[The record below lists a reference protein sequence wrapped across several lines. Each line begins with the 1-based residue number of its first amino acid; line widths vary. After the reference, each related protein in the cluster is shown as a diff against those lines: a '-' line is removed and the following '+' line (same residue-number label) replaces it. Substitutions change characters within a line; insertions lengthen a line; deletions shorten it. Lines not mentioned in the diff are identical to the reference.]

1 MRPVPGA
8 DCGHTRYG
16 SAVAVVHKATRL
28 PNRGG
33 HLTARRT
40 PCLAG
45 AGQEREEDLSNS
57 KITMRVLGAGA
68 AVALSAGIGLA
79 TAAPAH
85 ADVWDQVAQCES
97 SGNWGIST
105 GNGFYGGLQ
114 FTQSTWNAYGG
125 SGNPADASE
134 AEQKAVAQRVLAGQG
149 PGAWPVCGPRAG
161 LTRSNGGASSYSS
174 SSSDSSSNFSSS
186 RSTSSYRTHSYH
198 HSYSTRNYDSSSS
211 YTPRHS
217 SGYTADSTP
226 SYQLPKHAYEG
237 NGKHVTVESGDTLS
251 KIAQANNVK
260 GGWLALWS
268 INHTKISNPDLI
280 EVGQT
285 IEL

>member
-1 MRPVPGA
+1 LG
-8 DCGHTRYG
+8 DE
-16 SAVAVVHKATRL
+16 VAYETAS
-28 PNRGG
+28 PANRAG

-40 PCLAG
+40 PSLAG

-57 KITMRVLGAGA
+57 KITARVLGAGA

-79 TAAPAH
+79 TATPAH

-97 SGNWGIST
+97 SGNWSTST

-125 SGNPADASE
+125 SGNPANASK

-149 PGAWPVCGPRAG
+149 AGAWPVCGPRAG
-161 LTRSNGGASSYSS
+161 LTKSNGNATSYSGS
-174 SSSDSSSNFSSS
+174 SQSSSNFSSS
-186 RSTSSYRTHSYH
+186 RSTKSYSSN
-198 HSYSTRNYDSSSS
+198 HSYSTKSYSSNSSSSSDSSSS

-217 SGYTADSTP
+217 TGSYSDPAP
-226 SYQLPKHAYEG
+226 QYQLPKHAYKG
-237 NGKHVTVESGDTLS
+237 NGKHVTVKGGDSLS
-251 KIAQANNVK
+251 AIATKHHVK

-268 INHTKISNPDLI
+268 INHKKISNPDLI

>member
-1 MRPVPGA
+1 M
-8 DCGHTRYG
+8 
-16 SAVAVVHKATRL
+16 
-28 PNRGG
+28 
-33 HLTARRT
+33 
-40 PCLAG
+40 
-45 AGQEREEDLSNS
+45 SNS
-57 KITMRVLGAGA
+57 KTTMRVLGAGA

-97 SGNWGIST
+97 SGNWNIST

-125 SGNPADASE
+125 SGNPANAS
-134 AEQKAVAQRVLAGQG
+134 ASEQKAVAQRVLAGQG

-161 LTRSNGGASSYSS
+161 LSRSNGGSSSYS

-186 RSTSSYRTHSYH
+186 HSTRSYRTHSYRT
-198 HSYSTRNYDSSSS
+198 HSYSSSSDSSSN

-217 SGYTADSTP
+217 SGYTADAAP
-226 SYQLPKHAYEG
+226 SYQLPRHAYKG
-237 NGKHVTVESGDTLS
+237 NGNHVTVHSGDTLS
-251 KIAQANNVK
+251 KLARANNVK

-280 EVGQT
+280 EAGQS

>member
-1 MRPVPGA
+1 M
-8 DCGHTRYG
+8 
-16 SAVAVVHKATRL
+16 
-28 PNRGG
+28 
-33 HLTARRT
+33 
-40 PCLAG
+40 
-45 AGQEREEDLSNS
+45 SNS
-57 KITMRVLGAGA
+57 KITKRILGAGA
-68 AVALSAGIGLA
+68 AVAVAAGIGLA

-125 SGNPADASE
+125 SGNPANASE

-161 LTRSNGGASSYSS
+161 LTRSNGDASSYTP
-174 SSSDSSSNFSSS
+174 
-186 RSTSSYRTHSYH
+186 TSSYSHTTRSYRSTETR
-198 HSYSTRNYDSSSS
+198 SYSTPSYTHSTST

-217 SGYTADSTP
+217 TYKADP
-226 SYQLPKHAYEG
+226 APHFVLPKHAFKG
-237 NGKHVTVESGDTLS
+237 NGKHITVKSGDTLS
-251 KIAQANNVK
+251 ALAKSHKVK
-260 GGWLALWS
+260 GGWMALWS
-268 INHTKISNPDLI
+268 INHKKIHNPNLI
-280 EVGQT
+280 LVGQH

>member
-1 MRPVPGA
+1 MRPL
-8 DCGHTRYG
+8 DCQ
-16 SAVAVVHKATRL
+16 
-28 PNRGG
+28 P
-33 HLTARRT
+33 RRA
-40 PCLAG
+40 PDSSPYAMSRRRRSG
-45 AGQEREEDLSNS
+45 REEDLSNS

-125 SGNPADASE
+125 TGNPANASV

-174 SSSDSSSNFSSS
+174 SSYT
-186 RSTSSYRTHSYH
+186 RSTSSYSTHSYSS
-198 HSYSTRNYDSSSS
+198 HSYSSSSN

-217 SGYTADSTP
+217 SGYTADATP
-226 SYQLPKHAYEG
+226 SYQLPKHAYKG
-237 NGKHVTVESGDTLS
+237 NGEHVTVKSGDSLS

-268 INHTKISNPDLI
+268 INHTTISNPNLI

>member
-1 MRPVPGA
+1 M
-8 DCGHTRYG
+8 RYG
-16 SAVAVVHKATRL
+16 SAVVVMHIHCAT
-28 PNRGG
+28 NRDG

-125 SGNPADASE
+125 SGNPANASE
-134 AEQKAVAQRVLAGQG
+134 SEQKAVAQRVLAGQG

-161 LTRSNGGASSYSS
+161 LSSSNGGASSYSS
-174 SSSDSSSNFSSS
+174 SNDSSSNFSSS
-186 RSTSSYRTHSYH
+186 HSTRSYRTHSYH
-198 HSYSTRNYDSSSS
+198 SYSTPSYDSDSSSN

-217 SGYTADSTP
+217 SGYTADPAPT
-226 SYQLPKHAYEG
+226 YQLPRHAYKG
-237 NGKHVTVESGDTLS
+237 NGKHVTVQSGDTLS
-251 KIAQANNVK
+251 KLAKANNVK

-268 INHTKISNPDLI
+268 INHGNISNPDLI